1 MNVKYINSF
10 LIIFDT
16 QEELLIIIGVTGEMN
31 GKVILKSAKKSKL
44 LVVPIKISD
53 EIKITVNISTERK
66 AA

>member
-1 MNVKYINSF
+1 
-10 LIIFDT
+10 
-16 QEELLIIIGVTGEMN
+16 
-31 GKVILKSAKKSKL
+31 LKSAKKSKL